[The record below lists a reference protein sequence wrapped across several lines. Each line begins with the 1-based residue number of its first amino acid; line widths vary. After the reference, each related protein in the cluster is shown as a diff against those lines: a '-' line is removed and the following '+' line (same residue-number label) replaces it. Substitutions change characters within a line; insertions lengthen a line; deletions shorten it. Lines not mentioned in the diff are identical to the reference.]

1 MPPRIAT
8 LTAVFLS
15 ISVSAWAAPVYIG
28 GRTNRSWTSGA
39 SVSRVARAP
48 AAAPAPAP
56 EPRLARIVPVGY
68 HTAPAAPP
76 PLFKP
81 APSIES
87 EALGSFFPSRNAARA
102 NHRDDGCR
110 QQGGPW
116 PRPTF
121 PRQPRYP
128 SLSHKSRHF

>member
-87 EALGSFFPSRNAARA
+87 EALGSFFPSFQSGGGFAPMTLGRSGVTPRA
-102 NHRDDGCR
+102 DRSD
-110 QQGGPW
+110 
-116 PRPTF
+116 
-121 PRQPRYP
+121 
-128 SLSHKSRHF
+128 